1 MLPAQ
6 EITTLTEKTNMILI
20 DINGERWKLHER
32 LRANPRNDIRPNHSQ
47 MNLSYEEED
56 QPSTALTMPDD
67 IADRWIKGEIKVK
80 VIPTVRGPQVKLI

>member
-1 MLPAQ
+1 MGLM
-6 EITTLTEKTNMILI
+6 MILI

-32 LRANPRNDIRPNHSQ
+32 FRATPGNGIYPNHSQ

-56 QPSTALTMPDD
+56 APSTALTIPDY

-80 VIPTVRGPQVKLI
+80 VK